1 MEQAGFRVVISG
13 NIDAW
18 LKTHAAF
25 IIAIAGALY
34 LAQGDNYRLAKMPEG
49 VTLMVRAVRE
59 AFCALQA
66 QGIPVTPIKPRV
78 LFLWLP
84 PIVATMYW
92 KRFGIHW
99 RSRASPSG

>member
-1 MEQAGFRVVISG
+1 
-13 NIDAW
+13 
-18 LKTHAAF
+18 
-25 IIAIAGALY
+25 
-34 LAQGDNYRLAKMPEG
+34 MPEG

-66 QGIPVTPIKPRV
+66 QGIPVTPLKLRV

-92 KRFGIHW
+92 KRFLG
-99 RSRASPSG
+99 RSAGNTPWLVMRALQLMK